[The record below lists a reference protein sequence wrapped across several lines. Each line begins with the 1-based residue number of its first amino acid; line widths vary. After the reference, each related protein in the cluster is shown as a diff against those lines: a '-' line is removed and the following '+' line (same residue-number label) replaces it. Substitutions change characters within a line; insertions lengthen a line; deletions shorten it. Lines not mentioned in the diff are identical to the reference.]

1 MFVRDPLVLGYAVS
15 YMRITSAAV
24 AFMIPMNVGSYI
36 MRGAGNT
43 RTPMVIAG
51 IANAINMVG
60 DYALIFGKF
69 GLPRLE
75 VVGAAIA
82 TAAAQV
88 IGSVIIISLL
98 PAGKASG

>member
-1 MFVRDPLVLGYAVS
+1 
-15 YMRITSAAV
+15 
-24 AFMIPMNVGSYI
+24 MIPMNVGSYI